1 VLDLKIAPKKF
12 AFIQK
17 ISILLYILSKT
28 KTMDTYTVKPGDNL
42 GKIALKVFGDAN
54 KWREVADLN
63 GIADPSKIRV
73 GQVLN
78 LLPKTTTTGIAPSP
92 PSPNPV
98 APAAVIKPVTGEAE
112 ITITNKT
119 VFYRFKNTTDKIE
132 LGKLFRLGISRI
144 GSFNTEKFIE
154 NNAVLLSNL
163 NLSTS
168 EINTL
173 LATSQNEGN
182 LDSINTWDNSYL
194 SWGMFQWTMGD
205 FGNAGELPALLKLI
219 KAKQPAAFKTFFGDF
234 GIDIAPATN
243 DVSGFITLNNVLQ
256 NTDARKTA
264 FRNNNWALRFALA
277 GKEPAVCAVQVLHA
291 INRFNRFYFVK
302 DADFGG
308 FSINDMLS
316 SEYAASLLLDQ
327 HVNRPGHVKKVVTA
341 ALSQSGITAKQMA
354 NGTDADELKVINKYI
369 AIRRATS
376 MTNSDTRA
384 KVVQHFLN
392 KGLIKATKK
401 SFVSNRGLRQ

>member
-1 VLDLKIAPKKF
+1 
-12 AFIQK
+12 
-17 ISILLYILSKT
+17 
-28 KTMDTYTVKPGDNL
+28 MNTYTVKPGDSL
-42 GKIALKVFGDAN
+42 AKIASKLFGDAN
-54 KWREVADLN
+54 KWRELAELN
-63 GIADPSKIRV
+63 GIADPSKIKV
-73 GQVLN
+73 GQVLK
-78 LLPKTTTTGIAPSP
+78 LMPTTTTTGIAPSP
-92 PSPNPV
+92 NPV
-98 APAAVIKPVTGEAE
+98 TPAPVAKPVTAEAE
-112 ITITNKT
+112 ITISGKT
-119 VFYRFKNTTDKIE
+119 VFYRFRNTTDKIF
-132 LGKLFRLGISRI
+132 LGSLFKKGISRI

-154 NNAVLLSNL
+154 NNAALLSTL

-194 SWGMFQWTMGD
+194 SWGMFQWTMGPLGD
-205 FGNAGELPALLKLI
+205 AGELPALLKLI
-219 KAKQPAAFKTFFGDF
+219 KAKQPAVFKTFFGDF

-243 DVSGFITLNNVLQ
+243 DVTGFITLNNVVQ

-277 GKEPAVCAVQVLHA
+277 GKEPAICAVQVLQA

-308 FSINDMLS
+308 LSINDMLS
-316 SEYAASLLLDQ
+316 SEYAASLLIDQ
-327 HVNRPGHVKKVVTA
+327 HVNRPGHVKSVVA
-341 ALSQSGITAKQMA
+341 QAISQSGITPQQIA
-354 NGTDADELKVINKYI
+354 NGTDADELKVINKYL
-369 AIRRATS
+369 AIRRTTS

-384 KVVQHFLN
+384 KVVKNFLD
-392 KGLIKATKK
+392 KGLISAKRK